1 MYSSSFFLQTSPSSH
16 SSHLLMAPNHK
27 RFYKLGSQVL
37 THIKNQANPIHQPAQ
52 PTSES
57 AFPLLAIAVL
67 CIMATAFLLVSYYL
81 FVTKCCS
88 NWQEVNL
95 LRWFSVLR
103 VRESEDPFIA
113 LSPTMWNHGL
123 DESVIREIP
132 TCQFQ
137 REDEE
142 KRVCCAV
149 CLNEFQEQDMLR
161 VLPKCSHAFHLDCI
175 DIWLQSNANCPLC
188 RSSISGRSRC
198 RIDQIIAPS
207 SSPQDSQLLSH
218 SHMSSDEDFVVIEL
232 GGEDEVT
239 LPQRQ
244 QERNDS
250 LQVSVQPRSHSPKK
264 LEKKHENLK
273 PRKFHHVSIMGD
285 ECIDVRKKEDQFS
298 IQPIRRSFSMDSA
311 ADQQLYLTVQA
322 IIQQKMHHN
331 EVSTSEDFDSRGRRS
346 FFPFRHGRG
355 SRNAILPIECEL

>member
-1 MYSSSFFLQTSPSSH
+1 MSPSSFLFQTSQNSH
-16 SSHLLMAPNHK
+16 SSQLLMALNHK
-27 RFYKLGSQVL
+27 HFYNLGSQIP
-37 THIKNQANPIHQPAQ
+37 THIKNQANPIYQPAL

-57 AFPLLAIAVL
+57 AFPILAIAVL
-67 CIMATAFLLVSYYL
+67 CIMATAFLLVSYYV

-88 NWQEVNL
+88 NWHQVNL
-95 LRWFSVLR
+95 LRWFSILR
-103 VRESEDPFIA
+103 VRQSEDPFIA
-113 LSPTMWNHGL
+113 FSPTMWNHGL

-137 REDEE
+137 REGEE
-142 KRVCCAV
+142 RSVCCAV

-188 RSSISGRSRC
+188 RSSISGTTRY
-198 RIDQIIAPS
+198 RIDHIIAPS
-207 SSPQDSQLLSH
+207 SSPQDSQLLS
-218 SHMSSDEDFVVIEL
+218 SSLMGSDEDFVVIEL

-264 LEKKHENLK
+264 MEKKLGNLK
-273 PRKFHHVSIMGD
+273 PRKYFHHVSIMGD
-285 ECIDVRKKEDQFS
+285 ECIDVREKDDQFS

-311 ADQQLYLTVQA
+311 ADRQIYLTVQA
-322 IIQQKMHHN
+322 IIQ
-331 EVSTSEDFDSRGRRS
+331 
-346 FFPFRHGRG
+346 
-355 SRNAILPIECEL
+355 